1 MTKVA
6 VTYVIKLIFSLFI
19 ILFGCTFFTNAVE
32 WFGKRMNL
40 GQGAVGSIL
49 AAVGT
54 ALPETII
61 PIIAILFARGE
72 SSHQVGIGAIAGA
85 PFMLGTLAFF
95 ITGLAT
101 IIYTLLKKRTL
112 KMNVDLSVFER
123 DLTYFLIVYGIAVL
137 TTFIHNHRAIRV
149 IIAII
154 LFVAYI
160 IYVKKTL
167 ADESEETE
175 GEELE
180 ELYFAK
186 FLKLPN
192 NLFWILA
199 QLLLSLLLII
209 YGAHLFVDYVQK
221 VATIIGVPA
230 LILSIIITPIATELP
245 EKLNSVIWIGKKK
258 DTLALG
264 NITGAMVFQSS
275 VPVVFGIIFTP
286 WDLKGITMVSAIL
299 AFVSALLNLLWVKI
313 KKSVN
318 PVALLFGGVLYL
330 IFLGYVFL

>member
-1 MTKVA
+1 MV
-6 VTYVIKLIFSLFI
+6 VGYVLKLIISLFV
-19 ILFGCTFFTNAVE
+19 ILLGCTFFTNAVE
-32 WFGKRMNL
+32 WFGKKLNL
-40 GQGAVGSIL
+40 AEGAVGSIL

-54 ALPETII
+54 ALPETLI
-61 PIIAILFARGE
+61 PIIAILFAKGE

-95 ITGLAT
+95 ITGLAV
-101 IIYTLLKKRTL
+101 IVYTLLKKRTL

-123 DLTYFLIVYGIAVL
+123 DLTYFIIVYGIAVA
-137 TTFIHNHRAIRV
+137 TTFIHNHKVIRT
-149 IIAII
+149 IIALI
-154 LFVAYI
+154 LFVAYL

-167 ADESEETE
+167 ADESENEETQ
-175 GEELE
+175 ELE
-180 ELYFAK
+180 ELYFTK

-192 NLFWILA
+192 NLLWISV
-199 QLLLSLLLII
+199 QLILSLAII
-209 YGAHLFVDYVQK
+209 IFGAHLFVEYVQK
-221 VATIIGVPA
+221 VATLIGISA
-230 LILSIIITPIATELP
+230 LVLSIIITPIATELP

-258 DTLALG
+258 DTLAIG

-299 AFVSALLNLLWVKI
+299 AFSSAVLNLLWVKI

-318 PVALLFGGVLYL
+318 PFALLFGGVLYI
-330 IFLGYVFL
+330 IFIAYVFWI